1 MSLRSAK
8 KVVIVGDF
16 AVGKTSLV
24 HRYLGSLDSTV
35 IQATL
40 GADIINC
47 QLPIEGSEEKIPC
60 QFWDLSGQQ
69 AFADMRGAFLA
80 KADGA
85 IIVFD
90 ITRSDTF
97 VNIEKWAKEL
107 AATIATK
114 NFPIV
119 LIGNKEDIRGEDS
132 VRFDEVNEISEILKD
147 TYSLIVTS
155 VLTSALSGD
164 GVTGAFQELSTLL
177 LSAFA

>member
-16 AVGKTSLV
+16 AVGKTSLI
-24 HRYLGSLDSTV
+24 HRYLGSFDSTL

-69 AFADMRGAFLA
+69 AFADMRSAFLA

-90 ITRSDTF
+90 ITRSNTF

-107 AATIATK
+107 ATTHAVK
-114 NFPIV
+114 NLPVV

-132 VRFDEVNEISEILKD
+132 VRFEEVSEISEILKD
-147 TYSLIVTS
+147 TYSLVVTS
-155 VLTSALSGD
+155 AMTSALSGE
-164 GVTGAFQELSTLL
+164 GVAGAFQELSTLL
-177 LSAFA
+177 LSA